1 MKLSHVN
8 NIKNKNEICN
18 EEDEDDIDKSI
29 TRIVIHHDSVKNVAF
44 QKDWIS

>member
-29 TRIVIHHDSVKNVAF
+29 TRIVIHHDSVNNVAF